1 MSDDEQE
8 SGCDTVDSS
17 PASDASAHSNSP
29 FTQRRFIADGNQNCE
44 PRVACVAPETEPS
57 KPTVRTVVVPPMRVQ
72 NNNNNPAVSETYG
85 HTGKTWTDEALLT
98 QIHSVCSLFKSD
110 FELA

>member
-17 PASDASAHSNSP
+17 PASDGHSNSP
-29 FTQRRFIADGNQNCE
+29 FIERRYVANSNQNCE

-57 KPTVRTVVVPPMRVQ
+57 KPTVRTVAVPPMRVQ
-72 NNNNNPAVSETYG
+72 NNNNSTAVSETPG
-85 HTGKTWTDEALLT
+85 NTGNTLVALMLLVYS
-98 QIHSVCSLFKSD
+98 I
-110 FELA
+110 